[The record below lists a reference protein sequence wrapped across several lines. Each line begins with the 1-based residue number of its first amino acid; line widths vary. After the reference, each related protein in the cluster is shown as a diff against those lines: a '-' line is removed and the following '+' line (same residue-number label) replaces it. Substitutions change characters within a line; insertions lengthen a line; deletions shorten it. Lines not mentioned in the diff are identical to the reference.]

1 MVLNS
6 TKLAVGCTS
15 TSTRSSVNMWPTLF
29 QAHLNIDHDLPTPPS
44 TPPDSPLLAPAIT
57 YPAEILAI
65 LRSVDAAATL
75 VCNEI
80 DKALE
85 LELEHEARRVL
96 TELRKGVESL
106 GLNTIVYKILLS
118 AMEKDADLNDS
129 STYTRFIQQYVME
142 LHSSSHAHRTD
153 NLQYTD

>member
-1 MVLNS
+1 M
-6 TKLAVGCTS
+6 
-15 TSTRSSVNMWPTLF
+15 
-29 QAHLNIDHDLPTPPS
+29 
-44 TPPDSPLLAPAIT
+44 
-57 YPAEILAI
+57 
-65 LRSVDAAATL
+65 
-75 VCNEI
+75 CNEI